1 MDFNLSKLL
10 KAINGKFSY
19 PKDGAVEFLL
29 AEEGI
34 IAKMGEVAYYFD
46 HKKLQ
51 AVLDGNEFNGYYR
64 DETQDLANE
73 LLSKHIINQ
82 LQASLGRKVFPEIK
96 TISSDL
102 NQH

>member
-1 MDFNLSKLL
+1 MDFNLTKLL
-10 KAINGKFSY
+10 KAVNTKFSY

-29 AEEGI
+29 AKEGI
-34 IAKMGEVAYYFD
+34 IAKMGEVTYYFD
-46 HKKLQ
+46 HEKLQ
-51 AVLDGNEFNGYYR
+51 AVLDGNGFNGYYK

-73 LLSKHIINQ
+73 ILSKHIINQ
-82 LQASLGRKVFPEIK
+82 LQASLGKKVYPEIK

>member
-29 AEEGI
+29 AEECI
-34 IAKMGEVAYYFD
+34 IAKMGEVGYYFD

-51 AVLDGNEFNGYYR
+51 AVLDGTYN
-64 DETQDLANE
+64 
-73 LLSKHIINQ
+73 
-82 LQASLGRKVFPEIK
+82 
-96 TISSDL
+96 TISVLKKSGKTFYFTNISL
-102 NQH
+102 KKYLRLMNT